1 MASRSGARCQLGRD
15 EFVGLGLEM
24 VAVTAIIDDS
34 VRTIEITSK
43 DAFMGRTSACRSRR
57 LPCRGTPTSLLTLAL
72 CALTL
77 GGCSLGVMAGKMFK
91 GEPLRPAEFYAMT
104 GTDLGKG
111 KHRIAIVCSTP
122 AAVESDLSSLN
133 LDLIDGVTRRLKVNG
148 VDVVDPD
155 VVARWIDDNG
165 GVVTDPAAMANAF
178 DADFVAWIDIDQF
191 SLKEDATSKL
201 LRGRTNGFVRVYQI
215 QDLDGS
221 KVALSAFN
229 SEFTSIFP
237 SHQPISELSR
247 SKVSF
252 QKEYIDRLC
261 SELAV
266 KFYDHRPGTHF

>member
-1 MASRSGARCQLGRD
+1 M
-15 EFVGLGLEM
+15 EM
-24 VAVTAIIDDS
+24 VAVTATVNDS
-34 VRTIEITSK
+34 ITTIGITSK
-43 DAFMGRTSACRSRR
+43 DAFMGRYSACPSRKQSR
-57 LPCRGTPTSLLTLAL
+57 GGTPTSLLSLAL
-72 CALTL
+72 CALAL

-91 GEPLRPAEFYAMT
+91 GEPLRQAEFLSMT

-122 AAVESDLSSLN
+122 SSVESDLSSLN
-133 LDLIDGVTRRLKVNG
+133 LDLIDGVTRRLKVHG

-155 VVARWIDDNG
+155 QVAKWIDDNG

-178 DADFVAWIDIDQF
+178 DTEFIAWIDIDSF
-191 SLKEDATSKL
+191 SLKEDETSKL
-201 LRGRTNGFVRVYQI
+201 LRGRTNGFVRVYQV
-215 QDLDGS
+215 QEVGNS

-247 SKVSF
+247 SKLSF

-261 SELAV
+261 SELAI
-266 KFYDHRPGTHF
+266 KFYDHRPGENF

>member
-1 MASRSGARCQLGRD
+1 
-15 EFVGLGLEM
+15 
-24 VAVTAIIDDS
+24 
-34 VRTIEITSK
+34 
-43 DAFMGRTSACRSRR
+43 MGRITALRSRR
-57 LPCRGTPTSLLTLAL
+57 PSGRGTPTSLLALAL
-72 CALTL
+72 CALAL
-77 GGCSLGVMAGKMFK
+77 GGCSLGVMAGKMFR
-91 GEPLRPAEFYAMT
+91 GEPLRPAEFKSMT
-104 GTDLGKG
+104 GTDLTKG

-122 AAVESDLSSLN
+122 ASVESDLSSLN
-133 LDLIDGVTRRLKVNG
+133 LDLIDGITRRLKVHE

-165 GVVTDPAAMANAF
+165 GVVTDPSTMANAF
-178 DADFVAWIDIDQF
+178 DADFIAWIDVDTF
-191 SLKEDATSKL
+191 SLKEDDTSKL

-215 QDLDGS
+215 QDLDGT

-247 SKVSF
+247 SKLSF

-266 KFYDHRPGTHF
+266 KFYDHRPGENF